1 MVATVLHAATGCA
14 FAFYTIFFIIIIMLL
29 CIYIIITII
38 IRIVSIIIFYY
49 IENHHETMPRRRL
62 LSPPPPKAFL
72 SYVPNRRNICTT
84 KWQVHNTVFHEK
96 FNHNAGL
103 GGNEFNSWTS
113 LKCTHTK
120 RT

>member
-62 LSPPPPKAFL
+62 LSPPPRKH
-72 SYVPNRRNICTT
+72 SYRMF
-84 KWQVHNTVFHEK
+84 QTVGIFVQPSGKYTIPCSMKNLTIMQALEGTSSTV
-96 FNHNAGL
+96 GL
-103 GGNEFNSWTS
+103 V
-113 LKCTHTK
+113 
-120 RT
+120 